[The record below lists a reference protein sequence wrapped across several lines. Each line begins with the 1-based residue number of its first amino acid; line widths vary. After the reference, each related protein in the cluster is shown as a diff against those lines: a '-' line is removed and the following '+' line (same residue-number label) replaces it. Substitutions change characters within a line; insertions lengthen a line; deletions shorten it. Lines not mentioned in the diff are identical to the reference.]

1 MTKVELEA
9 KVDSVTDEINFLKA
23 LYDAVSLLP
32 TCRPLIPPLSFSWR
46 RRRSP
51 ELYREAP
58 ESCLCS

>member
-32 TCRPLIPPLSFSWR
+32 TCGPLIPLLSSWR
-46 RRRSP
+46 RRCSS
-51 ELYREAP
+51 ELYREALSP
-58 ESCLCS
+58 VCAPD